1 MNVRYLDFVRCASEF
16 EAAPGDRSCVI
27 SAGVALAIARHLPL
41 PSAPVD
47 APGNFYNFTNLQAA
61 KDMVAAFNEQVVFN
75 VKEALDET
83 RNQWMLRYNAAHPPR
98 FPVLNPQVGFYDNV
112 LGVAKYV
119 DKETHCFNNQY
130 MIPIFM
136 VAQICASILAAG
148 EC

>member
-1 MNVRYLDFVRCASEF
+1 MNVRFLDFVRACAEF

-27 SAGVALAIARHLPL
+27 AAGVALAIARHLPL

-47 APGNFYNFTNLQAA
+47 APSNFYNFTNLQAA
-61 KDMVAAFNEQVVFN
+61 KDLVAQFNEQIVFN
-75 VKEALDET
+75 VKEALEET
-83 RNQWMLRYNAAHPPR
+83 RNNWMLRYNAAHPPR
-98 FPVLNPQVGFYDNV
+98 FPVINPEIGYYDNL

-130 MIPIFM
+130 KLPIFLL
-136 VAQICASILAAG
+136 AQIATQVIN